1 MRNYDE
7 RWKVTKTSEVIDF
20 KIRVMINAIA
30 IKIFSYLF
38 VISELT
44 LKIMLNKYI
53 YKYFRQD

>member
-30 IKIFSYLF
+30 IKVFSYLF